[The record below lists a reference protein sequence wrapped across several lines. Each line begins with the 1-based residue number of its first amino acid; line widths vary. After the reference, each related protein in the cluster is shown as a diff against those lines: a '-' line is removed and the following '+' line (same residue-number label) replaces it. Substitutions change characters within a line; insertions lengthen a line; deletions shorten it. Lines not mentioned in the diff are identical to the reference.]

1 MAAPSVA
8 LIGGLRAF
16 DHTVI
21 VGDETVQTLAL
32 YKEGDAS
39 HLTYCPSGESIFG
52 GHAVKYPSPVDRF
65 LPYGSLSR
73 SLATGDH
80 IFFLP
85 CPGSSEDEV
94 VASDPGFLAL
104 QSALLVANRPPRTL
118 QDRFMDKEVVPTLP
132 GTPMDTPIPFLYEWT
147 TLLLGRCSRTLRD
160 AGVYHGL
167 WASIFQYNCDMSVV
181 RAFIDAWST
190 ETNTLVT
197 CQGELSVTLLDMDRI
212 FGLPISGHFHD
223 EVSPT
228 VADFKDVRSSALPY
242 SCRRLFQAY
251 HHLCRSS
258 GSNVISATAWVKF
271 WFRTED
277 NVVPVNDPWTAWY
290 ASYGRDMPPP
300 REFTAIERDVFDF
313 LRVTPGK
320 EDEVH
325 LAALLS
331 VWLSRFVFRSTCDD
345 IRPMVFKVAIYIA
358 SGVRFALAGPALACL
373 YKGLGQAVAG
383 WPSIVQWP
391 YLYSW
396 LAVYFHSHGEDLGG
410 AHRPGMV
417 AFGNPS
423 LRRVFDEDQA
433 HNLFR
438 RLPVLVWN
446 RYALGWNSVS
456 ALVDEPKQKRPLP
469 KAAYESLLS
478 VRWYFLMD
486 LPGDLG
492 FKTNRREVTSLSE
505 LMNLW
510 RASVIRPCGRLDL
523 PLPGEPTRDPGVTL
537 AYYNWWKEHIS
548 PHFEQNR
555 LELLPA
561 VSAVGDSEEDE
572 DYDSDRSYPR
582 KRRPKGKKQ
591 VVVSSVKKKRAPLTV
606 LNDASPSM
614 KKKPRKEVPPVS
626 IPPSPPTFLPPI
638 PEIEPPTSSLPEHP
652 PVETV
657 HISSSSEAPKAPP
670 EGMSA
675 IAQTGSSVAVPEGI
689 EVVEELAEVVLCL
702 TQPEV
707 QPARE
712 AVPPVVREMTE
723 EEEATIEEEVPALV
737 LREVETAPTPSGE
750 ELVEVEGEAL
760 IVQAVP
766 EVVPAAEDT
775 PEVGSAVEVVDEVPT
790 EVADVIPAIDDVPDV
805 TPAVE
810 ETRIE
815 EATPVLVLQE
825 ADAAPVSSIEA
836 VIEVEAPPPAF
847 EASAIPAVEDTTI
860 SLTPPTPPTSTSLTT
875 PSQQLLS
882 HIEDA
887 VRDGHLLAD
896 AEFVIGRLQEVSHD
910 VTRLQ
915 VYTQKL
921 EVLSEMESSAR
932 EKASRTSRDRA
943 ECDARESLGILSSKL
958 EDAEIT
964 LSEVAEELSEAKDD
978 DEDVRERLE
987 LAREQLQSARTKVV
1001 YLTTQAEQIQ
1011 ESVRDLK
1018 KAVVAAEQMVAEI
1031 IARPTL
1037 SATEEATLL
1046 SLRADF
1052 VESQQEIAKDL

>member
-1 MAAPSVA
+1 MALLQVA

-32 YKEGDAS
+32 YKEDDAS

-52 GHAVKYPSPVDRF
+52 GHAVNYPSPVDRS

-73 SLATGDH
+73 FLATGDH

-85 CPGSSEDEV
+85 CPGSSEDEA
-94 VASDPGFLAL
+94 VAAGSGSLAL

-118 QDRFMDKEVVPTLP
+118 QDRFMDREVIPTLP
-132 GTPMDTPIPFLYEWT
+132 DAPMDAPIPFLYEWT
-147 TLLLGRCSRTLRD
+147 TLLLGRCCRTLRD
-160 AGVYHGL
+160 AGIYHGL
-167 WASIFQYNCDMSVV
+167 WASIFQYNCDVSV
-181 RAFIDAWST
+181 RQTHWSPAKANSPLRYWIWT
-190 ETNTLVT
+190 
-197 CQGELSVTLLDMDRI
+197 GFLDC
-212 FGLPISGHFHD
+212 LYLGHFYD

-228 VADFKDVRSSALPY
+228 RADFTDVRSSALPY
-242 SCRRLFQAY
+242 SCAAVCFGLITIYVGARVQRYICPF
-251 HHLCRSS
+251 
-258 GSNVISATAWVKF
+258 AWVEVLVP
-271 WFRTED
+271 RRED

-290 ASYGRDMPPP
+290 ASYGKDMPPP
-300 REFTAIERDVFDF
+300 REFSTTERDVFDF

-331 VWLSRFVFRSTCDD
+331 VWLSRFVFRSTHDD
-345 IRPMVFKVAIYIA
+345 IRPMVFKVASYMA
-358 SGVRFALAGPALACL
+358 TGVRFALAGPTLACL

-383 WPSIVQWP
+383 WPSIVPWP

-396 LAVYFHSHGEDLGG
+396 LAVYFHTHGEDLGG

-423 LRRVFDEDQA
+423 LRRNFDEDQA

-456 ALVDEPKQKRPLP
+456 ALVDEPKLKRPLP

-478 VRWYFLMD
+478 VRCCFLTARRSLRYFIEPYNPTRFARQFGYCQD
-486 LPGDLG
+486 LPGE

-537 AYYNWWKEHIS
+537 AYYNWWKEHMS
-548 PHFEQNR
+548 PHFEVNP
-555 LELLPA
+555 LGLLPA

-572 DYDSDRSYPR
+572 DYDSDRSHPR
-582 KRRPKGKKQ
+582 KRRPKGRKQ
-591 VVVSSVKKKRAPLTV
+591 VVASSVKKKRAPLTV
-606 LNDASPSM
+606 LNDASTSM
-614 KKKPRKEVPPVS
+614 KKKPRKEVPLVS
-626 IPPSPPTFLPPI
+626 FPPSPPTFLPSI
-638 PEIEPPTSSLPEHP
+638 PEIEPPTSSSARAPSSRDCSDFVFLGKHR
-652 PVETV
+652 
-657 HISSSSEAPKAPP
+657 SSSEKSCRGYRGVEEPPAEIAPILTQPEALPISREEAPTP
-670 EGMSA
+670 VIEAPA
-675 IAQTGSSVAVPEGI
+675 IEAGI
-689 EVVEELAEVVLCL
+689 EVV
-702 TQPEV
+702 Q
-707 QPARE
+707 
-712 AVPPVVREMTE
+712 
-723 EEEATIEEEVPALV
+723 EEVPIEEVFETVLAPEEVAL
-737 LREVETAPTPSGE
+737 
-750 ELVEVEGEAL
+750 
-760 IVQAVP
+760 
-766 EVVPAAEDT
+766 EVVPSE
-775 PEVGSAVEVVDEVPT
+775 
-790 EVADVIPAIDDVPDV
+790 
-805 TPAVE
+805 PAVE
-810 ETRIE
+810 G
-815 EATPVLVLQE
+815 
-825 ADAAPVSSIEA
+825 APIVQN
-836 VIEVEAPPPAF
+836 
-847 EASAIPAVEDTTI
+847 SAILPTSS
-860 SLTPPTPPTSTSLTT
+860 SLTSSQT

-882 HIEDA
+882 YVEGLMLQAWKDKIAPRMVSPGA
-887 VRDGHLLAD
+887 VRDGPLLAD
-896 AEFVIGRLQEVSHD
+896 AEFIVGRLQEVSHD
-910 VTRLQ
+910 VTSPAGFTLKSCRSLARWRVQLERRQ
-915 VYTQKL
+915 VAFPGIGG
-921 EVLSEMESSAR
+921 VWS
-932 EKASRTSRDRA
+932 
-943 ECDARESLGILSSKL
+943 CWESLGILSSKL

-978 DEDVRERLE
+978 EEDARERLE
-987 LAREQLQSARTKVV
+987 LAKEQLQSAETKVV

-1037 SATEEATLL
+1037 SATEEAALL

-1052 VESQQEIAKDL
+1052 AEAQQEIAKDL